1 MAEDKEPLQL
11 KALIV
16 APESDDRGPLE
27 EFLTQNGF
35 GVFCRD
41 SRLRSFQLLTITQVD
56 VIIVADDVAD
66 AKSIEFCRD
75 FRGEPSFQ
83 AVPLLIIGEDNDQGA
98 ACIEAFEAGAD
109 DFIDTPFIPNVLL
122 ARIKRLLKKKAKTG
136 ARSSLS
142 VQISGGELPGI
153 LTFLE
158 AETKT
163 GRLNIK
169 SDDKTAVIH
178 LKEGRLA
185 NGKATN
191 CNGLDA
197 IVEVLCWPASHVTF
211 EEAEIDEK
219 EIKFSMETTGTIM
232 NCVFEVDE
240 FAEAKSAMP
249 DQNAMLVPGDNKLPP
264 DVQELQ
270 KKVFEMAVTGNSID
284 TITHDPNLSERH
296 ATMALHRLF
305 EGGHL
310 TATNPPFHDYTNRC
324 YDQYK
329 KSGSFFESR
338 LTEVS
343 TVLST
348 VKFPLP
354 QLPLKLTLSSDDWM
368 TPAPKILIAG
378 DNPDHVSMLLRSLV
392 DIATV
397 LNNRKPPTRT
407 VHKGIKVT
415 RLNLD
420 ERLILDVLTLP
431 PVFSKHVLG
440 TLDECLIDCCGTILL
455 GSAQTTKAIQKNMR
469 ILRQLRQRFH
479 GVYCCVAPQ
488 VANQHEKYEFRI
500 DCENC
505 GYTLSVDM
513 AQQGAMGE
521 CPICNKTLTIPDPL
535 DHLAHKLSLPDDV
548 PAVQIQPV
556 SHRHCR
562 DLLVFLI
569 GSIVK
574 ACNPPEQVQATI
586 EAAQQQVPPASE
598 VRERATPSQRDE
610 YIAAL
615 PTQADETLPNS
626 LDVLDPVDSI
636 PATETTKSPADD
648 SLDAIIDTDDEAFD
662 IDEFIAKVQGLNKG

>member
-1 MAEDKEPLQL
+1 MAEDKEPQL

-16 APESDDRGPLE
+16 APESGDRGPLE
-27 EFLTQNGF
+27 EFLAQNGF
-35 GVFCRD
+35 KVFCRD

-56 VIIVADDVAD
+56 VIIVAGDVAD
-66 AKSIEFCRD
+66 AKAIDFCRD
-75 FRGEPSFQ
+75 FRSDAGFQ
-83 AVPLLIIGEDNDQGA
+83 TVPLLIIDEDNDTGSV
-98 ACIEAFEAGAD
+98 CVEAFEAGAD
-109 DFIDTPFIPNVLL
+109 DFIDAPFIPNVLM
-122 ARIKRLLKKKAKTG
+122 ARIKRFLRKKAKTG
-136 ARSSLS
+136 VSSSLS
-142 VQISGGELPGI
+142 VQISGGELPGV

-163 GRLNIK
+163 GRLSIK
-169 SDDKTAVIH
+169 SNDKTAVIY

-185 NGKATN
+185 NGKAPN
-191 CNGLDA
+191 CEGLDA
-197 IVEVLCWPASHVTF
+197 IVEALCWPTSHVTF
-211 EEAEIDEK
+211 EESEIGE
-219 EIKFSMETTGTIM
+219 EEVKFSMETTGTIM

-240 FAEAKSAMP
+240 FAEAKGAMP

-284 TITHDPNLSERH
+284 TITHDPGLSERR
-296 ATMALHRLF
+296 ATMALHWLF

-310 TATNPPFHDYTNRC
+310 IATNPPFHDYTNRC

-329 KSGSFFESR
+329 KSGGFFESR
-338 LTEVS
+338 LTEIS
-343 TVLST
+343 KVLSN

-354 QLPLKLTLSSDDWM
+354 ELPPKLTLSSIDWM
-368 TPAPKILIAG
+368 TPAPKVLITG
-378 DNPDHVSMLLRSLV
+378 DNPDHVSILIRSLA

-415 RLNLD
+415 RLYLD
-420 ERLILDVLTLP
+420 ERLILDVLALP
-431 PVFSKHVLG
+431 PAFSKHVLG
-440 TLDECLIDCCGTILL
+440 ALDECLIDCCGTIIL
-455 GSAQTTKAIQKNMR
+455 GSSQTGKAIRNNMR
-469 ILRQLRQRFH
+469 TLRQLRQRFQ

-488 VANQHEKYEFRI
+488 VANRHEKYEFRM

-521 CPICNKTLTIPDPL
+521 CPICNKTLTIPDSL
-535 DHLAHKLSLPDDV
+535 DHLAHKLNLPDDV
-548 PAVQIQPV
+548 PIVQVQPV
-556 SHRHCR
+556 SHKHCR

-574 ACNPPEQVQATI
+574 ACNPPEQAQA
-586 EAAQQQVPPASE
+586 EAEFAQPQMLPAASE

-615 PTQADETLPNS
+615 PTQADETLPNN
-626 LDVLDPVDSI
+626 LDALGTVL
-636 PATETTKSPADD
+636 ATETTKNPAADP
-648 SLDAIIDTDDEAFD
+648 LDAIIDTDDDEFD
-662 IDEFIAKVQGLNKG
+662 IDDFIAKVQGISKD